1 MTNPAF
7 TDPTFYEA
15 YVDFLLPAMPY
26 LIPLPVLLPALAAA
40 LILLAGKH
48 RTLQRNIAFFTFLV
62 MAVIAASMILVADI
76 SGIQTLQLGGWDA
89 PIGITFVADRLSGVM
104 LFVSAIVLFCVMWFA
119 ISQGIRDGNE
129 NDPVEVFLPIYM
141 LLSMGV
147 NLSFLAGDLFNLYV
161 GFEIFL
167 VASYILLTMGASP
180 QRVRAGIGYVMVS
193 MASSMIFIFGLG
205 LVYASVGT
213 VNMAQAGMRLEEIP
227 DGTRTA
233 IFATLL
239 VAFGIK
245 AAIFPLDAWLPD
257 SYPTAASLVTAVF
270 AGLLTKVGVYSI
282 IRVRVTLFPDGPLS
296 HLLMW
301 VALATMV
308 VGVMGALAQNDI
320 KRLLSFTLVSHIGY
334 MIFGVALGTAH
345 GLSGAIFYAVHHIL
359 VQTSLFLVVS
369 LIERQMG
376 SSQLR
381 RLGSLMYT
389 APVIALLYFIPAINL
404 GGIPPFSGFIGKVL
418 LIQAGAEE
426 GSWLSWVLI
435 VGAVVTSLLTLY
447 AMMIVWSKA
456 FLRDR
461 SDAPEG
467 NVVSVRVSPL
477 GDVSD
482 TVERDDSHDA
492 GRVPAGMIASTAT
505 LVAASVAI
513 TFLAGPIS
521 AITGRAADSA
531 LDTDLYRTAV
541 LGTDWSNPSRTLDG
555 QTLDDDSDA
564 LPNRIHDIEEPS
576 AGVTTVPVPS
586 PAAHADGDPVDADEP
601 ATSEE
606 ANR

>member
-1 MTNPAF
+1 MPSPSF
-7 TDPTFYEA
+7 FES
-15 YVDFLLPAMPY
+15 YVDLLLPVMPY
-26 LIPLPVLLPALAAA
+26 LIPLPVLLPAIAAA

-48 RTLQRNIAFFTFLV
+48 RMLQRNIAFITFLV
-62 MAVIAASMILVADI
+62 LAVVAASMILVADI
-76 SGIQTLQLGGWDA
+76 AGIQTLQLGGWDA
-89 PIGITFVADRLSGVM
+89 PIGITFVADRLSGIM

-129 NDPVEVFLPIYM
+129 NDPVDVFLPVYM

-147 NLSFLAGDLFNLYV
+147 NLSFLSGDLFNLYV

-193 MASSMIFIFGLG
+193 MASSMIFLFALA

-213 VNMAQAGMRLEEIP
+213 VNMAQAGLRLEEIP

-245 AAIFPLDAWLPD
+245 AAVFPLDAWLPD

-282 IRVRVTLFPDGPLS
+282 IRVRVTMFPDQSLS

-301 VALATMV
+301 VALATMII
-308 VGVMGALAQNDI
+308 GVMGALAQNDI

-334 MIFGVALGTAH
+334 MIYGVALGTEL

-381 RLGSLMYT
+381 RLGSLLYT
-389 APVIALLYFIPAINL
+389 APLIALLYFIPALNL

-426 GSWLSWVLI
+426 GSWRSWVLI
-435 VGAVVTSLLTLY
+435 IGAVITSLLTLY

-482 TVERDDSHDA
+482 TVALEDSTDA
-492 GRVPAGMIASTAT
+492 GRVPAGMVASTAT

-521 AITGRAADSA
+521 AITGRAADSV
-531 LDTDLYRTAV
+531 LDTNLYRTAV
-541 LGTDWSNPSRTLDG
+541 LGEDWSNPSRTLDT
-555 QTLDDDSDA
+555 QKLDDGSDA
-564 LPNRIHDIEEPS
+564 LPNRVREIEEPT
-576 AGVTTVPVPS
+576 AGVTTVPVP
-586 PAAHADGDPVDADEP
+586 EP
-601 ATSEE
+601 AENIEQAPATPSEE
-606 ANR
+606 AN